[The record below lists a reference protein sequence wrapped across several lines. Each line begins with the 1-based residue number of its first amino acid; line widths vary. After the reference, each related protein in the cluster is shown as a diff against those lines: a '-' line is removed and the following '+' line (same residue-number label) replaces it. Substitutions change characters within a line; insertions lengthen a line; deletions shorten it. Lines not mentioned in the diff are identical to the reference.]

1 MNRRDFLKN
10 SAALIAVQSIPA
22 AATAAVMTGKTAVK
36 DNEKTASK
44 YLVDSEPMLQNYAED
59 SIGIAFSVTANANG
73 YVIYGLQPDL
83 SDGRK
88 VYCGGFRVTDM
99 NSEVMQV
106 RLTGLSSST
115 TYYYKVGA
123 DRINYADAYHMKI
136 TGNHELPRIYSFRTA
151 GVGAESHFCVIN
163 DTHTHWDAMAKL
175 TAMIRSVA
183 PSCVVWNGDTCDTSE
198 TIEAQKRTFLKPD
211 MPLKDYAATVPY
223 LLVPGNHDSRGLANR
238 HLERVWM
245 YRQPEERASRDWDLG
260 RNFAVR
266 MGDIAMIGLDTA
278 EDKQDENPIFAN
290 LFSSAEYRKAQVAWL
305 ADALQKPEIAS
316 APYLVAFCHIPIFDD
331 NPKSNPGDITPDD
344 RDERYP
350 ESFAMWQ
357 RTCSRLWSPLLES
370 AGCQVVITAHQH
382 AYRYDA
388 PAKGRCWA
396 QIVGGGPE
404 GTNAS
409 ARDAA
414 TLMDCDIH
422 EGKLRIRVYNAVNG
436 TLIGE
441 HKFTA
446 RQ

>member
-22 AATAAVMTGKTAVK
+22 VATAAVMTGETEEKKDGKTSS
-36 DNEKTASK
+36 E
-44 YLVDSEPMLQNYAED
+44 LLIDSEPMLQNYAED
-59 SIGIAFSVTANANG
+59 SMGVAFSVTANANG

-83 SDGRK
+83 SDGKK
-88 VYCGGFRVTDM
+88 VYCGGFRVTGM
-99 NSEVMQV
+99 NPDVMQV
-106 RLTGLSSST
+106 RLTGLSPAT
-115 TYYYKVGA
+115 TYYYRVGA
-123 DRINYADAYHMKI
+123 DRIDYADAYHMKI

-151 GVGAESHFCVIN
+151 GVEAENHFCVIN

-175 TAMIRSVA
+175 TAMIRPLA
-183 PSCVVWNGDTCDTSE
+183 PSCVVWNGDTCNTSE
-198 TIEAQKRTFLKPD
+198 TMEALKRTFLKPD

-223 LLVPGNHDSRGLANR
+223 MLVPGNHDSRGLANR
-238 HLERVWM
+238 SLERVWM
-245 YRQPEERASRDWDLG
+245 FRQPEERASRDWDLG

-278 EDKQDENPIFAN
+278 EDKQDTNPIFAN

-316 APYLVAFCHIPIFDD
+316 APYLVAFCHIPLFDD
-331 NPKSNPGDITPDD
+331 NPKANPGDVMPDD
-344 RDERYP
+344 RDKRYSVDYA
-350 ESFAMWQ
+350 EWQ
-357 RTCSRLWSPLLES
+357 RTCARLWSPLLES

-382 AYRYDA
+382 AYRFDA
-388 PAKGRCWA
+388 PAEGRSWA

-404 GTNAS
+404 GTDAS

-422 EGKLRIRVYNAVNG
+422 GGKLRIRVYNAVNG
-436 TLIGE
+436 KLIDK
-441 HKFTA
+441 HKFAA
-446 RQ
+446 RR